1 MKAQRYFWTITV
13 MVVAFALP
21 AKAQNYEAQQP
32 NAIFQSTSTM
42 QPSGSTYSSAV
53 YEVGSSSP
61 SYAPAKGPR
70 KAPPTIEPGTE
81 SNDYDP
87 ANPQFSPLG
96 DVLIPLILFALAYVG
111 YIALRKKKRVHTI

>member
-13 MVVAFALP
+13 MVVAFVLP

-70 KAPPTIEPGTE
+70 KAPPSTGGE
-81 SNDYDP
+81 SGYDP